1 MKRVIIYG
9 DIHGCLDEFV
19 ELRKKIGVK
28 KEDIEISTG
37 DFLNK
42 GPNSVKT
49 LFGF

>member
-1 MKRVIIYG
+1 MKNIVVYG
-9 DIHGCLDEFV
+9 DIHGCLDEFKK
-19 ELRKKIGVK
+19 LREKVNHTSD
-28 KEDIEISTG
+28 DIEVSVG